1 MFRKRSRSNPG
12 SSRSASPG
20 PLDLNMDGDNLS
32 IVEISEED
40 VLPPPHIE
48 AVVIDQEE
56 NGPKPNDLNIDADL
70 NPDIQY
76 AYTARHPLGNILLKL
91 LNENTKLA
99 DKVNMRSMDLS
110 VQDLCTQFYNAQLME
125 KQKIKSKIMQTTQGL
140 ENLILSKEMDS
151 HTLNQSVA
159 PPTNFSPA
167 PTLVTARQRADCLKL
182 LPASK
187 FSGSEKGMSILEFL
201 NLMKSVQQ
209 QCCLSL
215 SEFYEIL
222 LASTTGEAYLLL
234 LAWIENGDDPSTIF
248 HNLLIHYD
256 KRLKPE
262 EARMRLMAYRAP
274 KSADLGKV
282 EATIQSLAARVA
294 SNIPAGPS
302 RTASY
307 NIEVIQGL
315 IRSLPLASSLI
326 VQTQNSEKSAKF
338 GRALSAAELS
348 RFLNIYR
355 HSIDSD
361 IKTNG
366 VDSRTFERRP
376 LPRAGNIGGRKFTAY
391 QTSGV
396 PPLPRKTPAPQ
407 MVRTRSV
414 GQIYQVSQNYKPRP
428 PGGNKILVR
437 DNQYNNN
444 NFMRKKWSNGYGT
457 RNNNNGNNNYNNN
470 GMNRNINRK
479 QTDGFRGS
487 KIRMG
492 TASRRPFNNGR
503 QNPNYNRN
511 YCSLCGQTSHLA
523 VQGCPNMVSDSGV
536 KVPVLPTKDTCK
548 ECPPHVNPR
557 LSHPPS
563 ICPYRKNGPWGKL

>member
-20 PLDLNMDGDNLS
+20 PLDLVDNMDALS
-32 IVEISEED
+32 IIEIADEN
-40 VLPPPHIE
+40 VPPPPHIE
-48 AVVIDQEE
+48 AVAVDPEE
-56 NGPKPNDLNIDADL
+56 NDPRPNDLNVDTDL

-110 VQDLCTQFYNAQLME
+110 VQDLCTQFYNAQLLE
-125 KQKIKSKIMQTTQGL
+125 KQRIKSKIMQTAQGL
-140 ENLILSKEMDS
+140 ENSILTKEMDS
-151 HTLNQSVA
+151 HTLNQSIT
-159 PPTNFSPA
+159 PPTNFSPV
-167 PTLVTARQRADCLKL
+167 PTLVTPRQKADCLKL
-182 LPASK
+182 LPPNK
-187 FSGSEKGMSILEFL
+187 FSGSERGMSILEFL
-201 NLMKSVQQ
+201 NLVRSVQQ

-215 SEFYEIL
+215 AEFNDIM

-262 EARMRLMAYRAP
+262 EARIKLMAYRAP
-274 KSADLGKV
+274 KTADLGKV

-361 IKTNG
+361 IKQNG

-376 LPRAGNIGGRKFTAY
+376 PPRAGNNGARKFTAY
-391 QTSGV
+391 QTSGA
-396 PPLPRKTPAPQ
+396 PPLLRKAQVVPQ
-407 MVRTRSV
+407 MVRLRSG
-414 GQIYQVSQNYKPRP
+414 GQINQVSQNYKSRP
-428 PGGNKILVR
+428 PGGNRFLTR
-437 DNQYNNN
+437 DNQYNKN
-444 NFMRKKWSNGYGT
+444 NFMRNNWSSGYGMQNIGST
-457 RNNNNGNNNYNNN
+457 NNNNPNRISINP
-470 GMNRNINRK
+470 NRNR
-479 QTDGFRGS
+479 TVGFRGRG
-487 KIRMG
+487 RMG
-492 TASRRPFNNGR
+492 PTSRRPFNNNSR
-503 QNPNYNRN
+503 PNNYNRN
-511 YCSLCGQTSHLA
+511 YCSLCGKTNHTA
-523 VQGCPNMVSDSGV
+523 VQGCPYMVSDSGA

-548 ECPPHVNPR
+548 DCPPHVNPR

-563 ICPYRKNGPWGKL
+563 ICPYRRNGPWGKL